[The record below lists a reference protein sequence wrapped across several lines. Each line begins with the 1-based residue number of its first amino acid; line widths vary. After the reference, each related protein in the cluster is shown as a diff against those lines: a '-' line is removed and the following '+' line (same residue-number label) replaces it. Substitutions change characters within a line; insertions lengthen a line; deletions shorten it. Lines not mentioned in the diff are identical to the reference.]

1 MQCHAGT
8 NGEDVREEEDGLLL
22 VEEATIIPACAGGG
36 GSGGGGGGGL
46 SRSVEMNDNEDVI
59 DEDEI
64 VRFRRQ
70 TPLHVRTK
78 FVKPKTHH
86 PKWRRSMS

>member
-1 MQCHAGT
+1 MEKMSEKKKTGFFWWKKP
-8 NGEDVREEEDGLLL
+8 
-22 VEEATIIPACAGGG
+22 TIIPACAGGG